1 MQAYDQIVSAL
12 GGAVRAIGDRDIEG
26 KTRELNHALALISH
40 LRRDLDFKAG
50 GEVALV
56 MDRFYA
62 IARTQILEASALL
75 STEILQQA
83 ISQFASQREAWEQV
97 ERANSTTSRVSD
109 PAAPGAAGREEH
121 TPMPS
126 ARWSA

>member
-40 LRRDLDFKAG
+40 LQGDLDFKAG

-62 IARTQILEASALL
+62 MARTQILEASALL
-75 STEILQQA
+75 STEILQPV

-97 ERANSTTSRVSD
+97 ERATTSRVSG
-109 PAAPGAAGREEH
+109 PAAPGAVGPEAH
-121 TPMPS
+121 TPLPS